1 MDPSIINVSETS
13 NAYTRVEGPRGVAYV
28 KNSSL
33 EFHNYSNQY
42 SSIQPQNFTV
52 TSTNGSSVDIDL
64 TSCLSSR
71 VRRIWLEVELRNN
84 DAVNALH
91 PVPLPFLLNQSSAV
105 QLLVNNQSA
114 ESMGQYD
121 IWSWLMMQDFD
132 YVAGQTKGMG
142 FEFSGANNYLVVAD
156 SVGIPA
162 NSSRKY
168 TMELNIGALKQIYF
182 PIVATN
188 NVKLKIVFN
197 AGNTLLTAADI
208 TAGRSVAD
216 LAFVGL
222 NVYTAGQKYAPAIES
237 RITKQY
243 READHYCRVVC
254 NRQLQLNLGPVT
266 SGTYLTQI
274 LGALTGSQIKMSLM
288 LVNTGATNEKVFNF
302 DPLTSVSLYDAGGRL
317 YSFNDQSGSLIS
329 QQYGVCELDSLQSAF
344 NNVYTLSFCKDVKS
358 TVWNQSSSGSLYF
371 NGKNKIVFKV
381 GATVAGGEDLFVS
394 TLEEKILVQFK
405 NGSIQLFELANN
417 DN

>member
-52 TSTNGSSVDIDL
+52 TATNGSSVDIDL
-64 TSCLSSR
+64 TSCISSR
-71 VRRIWLEVELRNN
+71 VRRIWLEVELRNSSLVS
-84 DAVNALH
+84 AIH
-91 PVPLPFLLNQSSAV
+91 PVPLPFMLNQSSAV

-121 IWSWLMMQDFD
+121 IWSWLLMQDFD

-142 FEFSGANNYLVVAD
+142 FEFAGANDYNVVAD
-156 SVGIPA
+156 SVGIPI

-197 AGNTLLTAADI
+197 AGATLLTAADI
-208 TAGRSVAD
+208 ALLPS
-216 LAFVGL
+216 LSFVGL

-288 LVNTGATNEKVFNF
+288 LVNTGAVSEDVFAF

-329 QQYGVCELDSLQSAF
+329 QQYAVCELDSLQSAF

-381 GATVAGGEDLFVS
+381 GATVAGGEDMFIS

-405 NGSIQLFELANN
+405 NGSIQLFELSNN